1 MPATDLERGVSDFGH
16 GRASKPFID
25 PAHDV
30 REDQLLIV
38 IVEKVMKSALIKLEG
53 FVCRAGLVIK
63 VLATA
68 WPGVFVRSP
77 MQDQDWQRDL
87 RELFFQS
94 LVCSDHCGHRLRRL
108 RFMGDQWIP
117 VHECNCLRIARKT
130 LVGKVKDMSVGC
142 KVTEPLEYGES
153 KIRSRQLM
161 GEAFAN

>member
-1 MPATDLERGVSDFGH
+1 MPATDRGRGVSDSGH

-30 REDQLLIV
+30 HEDQLLIV
-38 IVEKVMKSALIKLEG
+38 IVEKVMKAALIKLEG
-53 FVCRAGLVIK
+53 LIGRAGLVIK

-77 MQDQDWQRDL
+77 MQDQTRQRDL
-87 RELFFQS
+87 RELFFHA
-94 LVCSDHCGHRLRRL
+94 LVCSDHCGHSLRRL

-130 LVGKVKDMSVGC
+130 LVGEVKDMSVGC
-142 KVTEPLEYGES
+142 NVTEPLE
-153 KIRSRQLM
+153 
-161 GEAFAN
+161 